1 MISTYRSISW
11 FRVAILLWT
20 CTWMLAVPLFH
31 IHPDADHR
39 HGEAGHVHGGTVHT
53 VLSKDLDCEHSS
65 RQAMRGSDQT
75 LRGDMS
81 VSAHQS
87 HPLNEHPE
95 FGISLLSD
103 PTDRKSFKPCLT
115 QMLASVSALVWGPEL
130 HLWVQHSS
138 VPVRASTL
146 PILDIQ
152 SRAPP
157 LLLV

>member
-1 MISTYRSISW
+1 
-11 FRVAILLWT
+11 
-20 CTWMLAVPLFH
+20 MLAVPLFH
-31 IHPDADHR
+31 VHPDADHR

-53 VLSKDLDCEHSS
+53 VLSPDLDCEHSS
-65 RQAMRGSDQT
+65 QQAIRGPSQAV
-75 LRGDMS
+75 RGDVS
-81 VSAHQS
+81 VSEGQS
-87 HPLNEHPE
+87 HPWNEHPE

-103 PTDRKSFKPCLT
+103 PTDRKFFKPSST
-115 QMLASVSALVWGPEL
+115 HVLAIVSAVVSGPEL

-146 PILDIQ
+146 LTHDVQ

>member
-1 MISTYRSISW
+1 
-11 FRVAILLWT
+11 
-20 CTWMLAVPLFH
+20 MLAVPLFH

-53 VLSKDLDCEHSS
+53 VLSQDLDCEHSTQ
-65 RQAMRGSDQT
+65 QAMQGSGQT
-75 LRGDMS
+75 VGGGVS

-103 PTDRKSFKPCLT
+103 PTDRKSFKPGPT
-115 QMLASVSALVWGPEL
+115 QVLAIVSALVLGPEL
-130 HLWVQHSS
+130 HLWVQHRS
-138 VPVRASTL
+138 VSVRALTL
-146 PILDIQ
+146 LIHNVR

>member
-11 FRVAILLWT
+11 FRVAILVWT

-53 VLSKDLDCEHSS
+53 VLSQDLDCEHSS
-65 RQAMRGSDQT
+65 QQAMRGSGQT
-75 LRGDMS
+75 VRGDVS

-103 PTDRKSFKPCLT
+103 PTDRKSFKPCST
-115 QMLASVSALVWGPEL
+115 PVLAIMSVFASGPEL
-130 HLWVQHSS
+130 HRWVQHSS

-146 PILDIQ
+146 PAHDVE

-157 LLLV
+157 FLFV

>member
-1 MISTYRSISW
+1 
-11 FRVAILLWT
+11 
-20 CTWMLAVPLFH
+20 MLAVPLFH

-103 PTDRKSFKPCLT
+103 PTDRKSFKPCSA
-115 QMLASVSALVWGPEL
+115 QVLAIVPALVSGPGL
-130 HLWVQHSS
+130 HLWVQHRS
-138 VPVRASTL
+138 VPVRAS
-146 PILDIQ
+146 ILLTHHVQ

>member
-11 FRVAILLWT
+11 FRLAILVWT

-53 VLSKDLDCEHSS
+53 VLSQDLDCEHSS
-65 RQAMRGSDQT
+65 QQAMGGSGQT
-75 LRGDMS
+75 VRRDVS
-81 VSAHQS
+81 VFAHQS

-115 QMLASVSALVWGPEL
+115 QMLAIVSALVSGPEL
-130 HLWVQHSS
+130 HLWVQHSG

-146 PILDIQ
+146 PTHDVQ

>member
-1 MISTYRSISW
+1 MISTYRSLSW
-11 FRVAILLWT
+11 FRLAILVWT

-53 VLSKDLDCEHSS
+53 VLSQDLDCEHSS
-65 RQAMRGSDQT
+65 QQAMRGSGQKV
-75 LRGDMS
+75 RGDLS

-103 PTDRKSFKPCLT
+103 PTDRKSFKPCST
-115 QMLASVSALVWGPEL
+115 QVLAFVSALVSGPEL
-130 HLWVQHSS
+130 HLSLQHCS
-138 VPVRASTL
+138 VPVRASTV
-146 PILDIQ
+146 PPHDVQ
-152 SRAPP
+152 TRAPP

>member
-1 MISTYRSISW
+1 
-11 FRVAILLWT
+11 
-20 CTWMLAVPLFH
+20 MLAVPLFH

-53 VLSKDLDCEHSS
+53 VLSQDLDCEHSS
-65 RQAMRGSDQT
+65 QQAMRGSGQT
-75 LRGDMS
+75 VRRDVS
-81 VSAHQS
+81 VSEHQS

-115 QMLASVSALVWGPEL
+115 QMLAIVSALVSGPEL
-130 HLWVQHSS
+130 HLWVPHST

-146 PILDIQ
+146 PTDDVQ